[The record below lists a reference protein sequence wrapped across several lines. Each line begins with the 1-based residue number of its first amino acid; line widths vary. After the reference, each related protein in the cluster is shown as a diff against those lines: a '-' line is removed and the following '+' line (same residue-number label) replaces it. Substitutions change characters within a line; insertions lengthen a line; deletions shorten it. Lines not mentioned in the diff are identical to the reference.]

1 MMPKSYLV
9 FKWAVYS
16 LATAGFFALQYLV
29 LGHVRVLG
37 LTPLLYTVLP
47 AVAASFE
54 GLRRGSVFALAVGVV
69 CDLLLPGPFE
79 GFYTLGFTAAA
90 LLAALIAENLL
101 APGFL
106 CGFAVSALSLA
117 VTALLRLGA
126 QALSG
131 GGYLGLMARM
141 ALVEALITLPA
152 VVLVVPVYRLIHQRC
167 ASDY

>member
-1 MMPKSYLV
+1 M
-9 FKWAVYS
+9 
-16 LATAGFFALQYLV
+16 
-29 LGHVRVLG
+29 
-37 LTPLLYTVLP
+37 
-47 AVAASFE
+47 
-54 GLRRGSVFALAVGVV
+54 
-69 CDLLLPGPFE
+69 
-79 GFYTLGFTAAA
+79 
-90 LLAALIAENLL
+90 
-101 APGFL
+101 
-106 CGFAVSALSLA
+106 SALSLA

>member
-37 LTPLLYTVLP
+37 LTPLLYPVLP

-141 ALVEALITLPA
+141 ALVETLITLPA

-167 ASDY
+167 ASEY